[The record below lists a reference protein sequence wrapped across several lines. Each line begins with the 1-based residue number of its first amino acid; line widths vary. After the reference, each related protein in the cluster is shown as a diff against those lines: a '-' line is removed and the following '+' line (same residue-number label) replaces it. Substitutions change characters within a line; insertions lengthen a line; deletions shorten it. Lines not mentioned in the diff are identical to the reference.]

1 MSVEG
6 DIVPNPESYAPRS
19 SLVVLPDGSIK
30 DTHNS
35 RGNLEVAIQDQF
47 SSIVDLYIHEH
58 IGSPITLTSP
68 TAIDGTDLNVQAGH
82 GAVAG
87 NLICI
92 KENARFYQGEV
103 LSTTATTIALD
114 TPLDYAFSAGAICTA
129 TTKQMAVD
137 GSSATKVFHAKPG
150 AGVKWDITR
159 MLFFLEGTAAMDNGK
174 FGDIASLTNGI
185 VVRKKDGTYKNIFN
199 AKNNGD
205 FATRAYDITYD
216 AKAPAGT
223 TAVRVRR
230 TFAGP
235 DKNGVTIRLDGDAG
249 DELEILIR
257 DDLTGMV
264 SFNAIA
270 QGHVVE
276 D

>member
-1 MSVEG
+1 M
-6 DIVPNPESYAPRS
+6 
-19 SLVVLPDGSIK
+19 SLVAGGDPTGK
-30 DTHNS
+30 DTF
-35 RGNLEVAIQDQF
+35 VQDQF
-47 SSIVDLYIHEH
+47 SSIVDLYMHEH
-58 IGSPITLTSP
+58 TGSPITLTSD
-68 TAIDGTDLNVQAGH
+68 TALDDTVLNVLAGH
-82 GAVAG
+82 GAVSG
-87 NLICI
+87 NLLCI

-103 LSTTATTIALD
+103 LSVTATTITVD

-129 TTKQMAVD
+129 TSKQMAVD
-137 GSSATKVFHAKPG
+137 GSSVTQIFHAKPA

-159 MLFFLEGTAAMDNGK
+159 MMFFLEGTATMDNGK
-174 FGDIASLTNGI
+174 FGDIAAITNGI

-199 AKNNGD
+199 AKKNGD
-205 FATRAYDITYD
+205 FALRAYDITYD

-230 TFAGP
+230 SFAGQ
-235 DKNGVTIRLDGDAG
+235 DKNGVTVRLDGDEG

-264 SFNAIA
+264 NFNAIA
-270 QGHVVE
+270 QGHLVE